1 MIRPTRH
8 ADAFSSTFP
17 IARLVYID
25 KTLDKPFEELHLSRI
40 EIANN
45 NRASSNRSGGTRAS
59 SPETQA
65 TRLP

>member
-1 MIRPTRH
+1 
-8 ADAFSSTFP
+8 
-17 IARLVYID
+17 VYID